1 MAEYIEREYLLANF
15 AVTDYPWSDF
25 DDAWEMVQNAPS
37 VDVAPVVH
45 GSWEYIVTNKYGHV
59 YQCSHCTGRIG
70 LDYEMA
76 YCPNC
81 GAKMDLEDENDG

>member
-1 MAEYIEREYLLANF
+1 MAEYIERYALLENF
-15 AVTDYPWSDF
+15 YTASRNPWPDF
-25 DDAWEMVQNAPS
+25 DDAWKMVQNAPS

-59 YQCSHCTGRIG
+59 YQCSHCTGRIL

-81 GAKMDLEDENDG
+81 GAKMDGGEER